1 MDGDVDG
8 LAPVRLRG
16 ADEAVTPREPRRSVQ
31 WTVRTLFAIP
41 LVALAAFAV
50 WAVVLSAGALAHT
63 LGVIAVLILLGG
75 AWAKMRGDTPQ

>member
-16 ADEAVTPREPRRSVQ
+16 ADEAVTPREPRRSVH

-41 LVALAAFAV
+41 LAAFAV
-50 WAVVLSAGALAHT
+50 FVVWAIVLSAGALAHT
-63 LGVIAVLILLGG
+63 LGVVAVLLLLGG
-75 AWAKMRGDTPQ
+75 AGAAMRR

>member
-16 ADEAVTPREPRRSVQ
+16 ADEAVTRPRRSVH

-41 LVALAAFAV
+41 LVAVAVFVV
-50 WAVVLSAGALAHT
+50 WAIVLSAGALAHT
-63 LGVIAVLILLGG
+63 LGVIAVLLLLGG
-75 AWAKMRGDTPQ
+75 AGAAMRR